1 MNLKL
6 ISLLAFLFIL
16 LAGFTV
22 FTVVKKNYLAY
33 NMLRFDPLE
42 ENKINPLSGLKS
54 ADIWLIGDSRIDRWD
69 EKLLSPLSD
78 KVVNLGIE
86 GQTSAQVLNRLKN
99 YLEIGKPRWIFL
111 EVGIN
116 DIKIIGLDHKLSD
129 ALKTG
134 CFRNITTII
143 ELSRKNNI
151 KVLVFSIFPT
161 GNIEPLRRLVWNSS
175 VDSAIAQVNDK
186 IRLYCSNNAVKYF
199 DASKMLSDS
208 KGKVK
213 SNFQDGFLH
222 INNEAYKVL
231 SSNIIKEFG
240 SEIRIN

>member
-1 MNLKL
+1 MHLKL

-22 FTVVKKNYLAY
+22 FTVVKKNYLSY

-54 ADIWLIGDSRIDRWD
+54 ADIWLIGDSRIGRWD
-69 EKLLSPLSD
+69 EELLSPLSD
-78 KVVNLGIE
+78 KIVNLGIE

-99 YLEIGKPRWIFL
+99 YLEIGKPRWVFL

-116 DIKIIGLDHKLSD
+116 DIKIIGVDRKLSD

-134 CFRNITTII
+134 CFRNITAII

-151 KVLVFSIFPT
+151 NVLVLGIFPT
-161 GNIEPLRRLVWNSS
+161 GDIEPLRRLVWNSS

-186 IRLYCSNNAVKYF
+186 LRLYCSNNDVKYF
-199 DASKMLSDS
+199 DASKILSDN

-231 SSNIIKEFG
+231 CSNIIKEFG

>member
-1 MNLKL
+1 MKL

-16 LAGFTV
+16 FAGFMV
-22 FTVVKKNYLAY
+22 FTVVKEKYLLY

-42 ENKINPLSGLKS
+42 ENRINSLSGLTS
-54 ADIWLIGDSRIDRWD
+54 ADIWLIGDSRINMWD

-78 KVVNLGIE
+78 KVVNLGIG
-86 GQTSAQVLNRLKN
+86 GQTSAQVLNRLKK
-99 YLEIGKPRWIFL
+99 YLEIGKPRWVFL
-111 EVGIN
+111 EVGVN
-116 DIKIIGLDHKLSD
+116 DIKIIGVDHKLSD
-129 ALKTG
+129 TIKTG
-134 CFRNITTII
+134 CFRNITSII
-143 ELSRKNNI
+143 ELCGKYNI
-151 KVLVFSIFPT
+151 KVLVIGIFPT
-161 GNIEPLRRLVWNSS
+161 GDIEPLRRLVWNSS

-186 IRLYCSNNAVKYF
+186 IRLYCSNNDVKYF
-199 DASKMLSDS
+199 DASKILSDS

-222 INNEAYKVL
+222 LNNEAYKDL